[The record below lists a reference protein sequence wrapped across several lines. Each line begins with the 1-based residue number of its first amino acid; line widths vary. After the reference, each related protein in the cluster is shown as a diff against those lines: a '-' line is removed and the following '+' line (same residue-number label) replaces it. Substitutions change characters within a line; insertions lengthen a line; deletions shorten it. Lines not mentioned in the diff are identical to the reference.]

1 MSIPYAGAALQTYSH
16 KKVLEKYAANS
27 QENTHAKFRS
37 QQSHC
42 AALLK
47 WYSNVGTLPQI
58 HLTNP
63 PKHPPIRAP
72 PKDCICVYSKIQIKS
87 K

>member
-1 MSIPYAGAALQTYSH
+1 MSIPYAGAALQRYSH
-16 KKVLEKYAANS
+16 RKVPEKYAANS
-27 QENTHAKFRS
+27 QENTHAKVRP

-47 WYSNVGTLPQI
+47 SHTNVGSLPQI
-58 HLTNP
+58 HLTNL

-72 PKDCICVYSKIQIKS
+72 PKDCICVYSKIQINS